1 MKILFM
7 ANIPSPYRVK
17 FFDELGKYCDLT
29 VTFEGKKATDRD
41 AGWKARATTNFYSV
55 YLKGIRTSSDQFLCP
70 GIVKILN
77 RSFDHI
83 IVGGYSTPTSMLA
96 IEYMRFRRIP
106 FWIEADGGIISN
118 DNKLKYGLK
127 RHLISS
133 ASAWLSS
140 GKVTTEYL
148 VHYGAKRE
156 KTYVYPFTS
165 VSTNQILDHVPTKE
179 KKEKLRQQLGMT
191 EGKIIISVGQF
202 IHRKGFDILLHTA
215 AQLPKDIGVYII
227 GGKPTDDYLQIK
239 KEMNL
244 QRVHF
249 VDFMPTDQ
257 LSKYYQ
263 AADAFVFP
271 TREDIWGLVVNE
283 AMANGLP
290 VITTERCVAGLEL
303 VKNGEN
309 GYIVPVDDADA
320 LAEAV
325 TKFYAGD
332 MRSMAEEALR
342 AIRGYTIEEMAKKHL
357 RLMDFDNNLGIKYD
371 EL

>member
-1 MKILFM
+1 MKVLYITGF
-7 ANIPSPYRVK
+7 PSPYRTD
-17 FFDELGKYCDLT
+17 FFNMLGNLCDLT
-29 VTFEGKKATDRD
+29 VVFEGENSIERNTSWYNRKAKTFCEKVVNGIKIRNDIS
-41 AGWKARATTNFYSV
+41 FSIEILSM
-55 YLKGIRTSSDQFLCP
+55 LKRKWES
-70 GIVKILN
+70 IVV
-77 RSFDHI
+77 H
-83 IVGGYSTPTSMLA
+83 GYSTPTAMLA
-96 IEYMRFRRIP
+96 IEYMRLRRIP

-133 ASAWLSS
+133 ASAWFSS
-140 GKVTTEYL
+140 SKVTTEYL
-148 VHYGAKRE
+148 IHYGAKRE

-165 VSTNQILDHVPTKE
+165 ISANQILDHVPTKE
-179 KKEKLRQQLGMT
+179 EKEKLHQQLGIT
-191 EGKIIISVGQF
+191 EGKIIVSVGQF
-202 IHRKGFDILLHTA
+202 IHRKGFDILMHAA

-227 GGKPTDDYLQIK
+227 GGKPTDNYLKIK

-263 AADAFVFP
+263 AADVCVFP

-290 VITTERCVAGLEL
+290 VITTDRCVAGLEL
-303 VKNGEN
+303 VQNRKN
-309 GYIVPVDDADA
+309 GYIIPVDDVDA
-320 LAEAV
+320 LVEAI

-332 MRSMAEEALR
+332 MQGMAEEALR
-342 AIRGYTIEEMAKKHL
+342 VIRGYTIEKMVKKH
-357 RLMDFDNNLGIKYD
+357 F
-371 EL
+371 ELLKQATSG

>member
-1 MKILFM
+1 MKVLFM

-41 AGWKARATTNFYSV
+41 AGWKARATTSFRSV

-77 RSFDHI
+77 RRFDHI

-96 IEYMRFRRIP
+96 IEYMRLRRIS

-133 ASAWLSS
+133 ASAWFSS
-140 GKVTTEYL
+140 GKATTEYL
-148 VHYGAKRE
+148 VHYGAKQE
-156 KTYVYPFTS
+156 KTCVYPFTS
-165 VSTNQILDHVPTKE
+165 VSANQILDHLPTKE
-179 KKEKLRQQLGMT
+179 EKENLRKELGVT
-191 EGKIIISVGQF
+191 EQKMIISVGRF
-202 IHRKGFDILLHTA
+202 IPVKGFDVLMKA
-215 AQLPKDIGVYII
+215 AKNLPSDIGVYIV
-227 GGKPTDDYLQIK
+227 GGQPDENYLKMQN
-239 KEMNL
+239 ELNL
-244 QRVHF
+244 SHVHF
-249 VDFMPTDQ
+249 IDFMSPDR
-257 LSKYYQ
+257 LAKYYQ
-263 AADAFVFP
+263 AANLFVLM
-271 TREDIWGLVVNE
+271 TRGDVWGLVVNE

-290 VITTERCVAGLEL
+290 VITTDRCVAGLEL
-303 VKNGEN
+303 VQNGKN

-320 LAEAV
+320 LAEAI

-332 MRSMAEEALR
+332 MQGMAEEALK
-342 AIRGYTIEEMAKKHL
+342 AIRGYTIEEMAKRHIQILETGENQK
-357 RLMDFDNNLGIKYD
+357 
-371 EL
+371 

>member
-1 MKILFM
+1 M

-118 DNKLKYGLK
+118 DNKLKYELK

-140 GKVTTEYL
+140 GKATTEYL

-165 VSTNQILDHVPTKE
+165 VSANQILDHVPTKE
-179 KKEKLRQQLGMT
+179 EKEKLRKELGMT
-191 EGKIIISVGQF
+191 EQKLIISVGRF
-202 IHRKGFDILLHTA
+202 IPVKGFDLLMRA
-215 AQLPKDIGVYII
+215 AVNLSSDIGVYIV
-227 GGKPTDDYLQIK
+227 GGRPDENYLKMQNELK
-239 KEMNL
+239 L
-244 QRVHF
+244 SHVHF
-249 VDFMPTDQ
+249 IDFMSPDR
-257 LSKYYQ
+257 LAKYYQ
-263 AADAFVFP
+263 ATDLFVLM
-271 TREDIWGLVVNE
+271 TRGDVWGLVVNE

-290 VITTERCVAGLEL
+290 AITTDRCVAGLEL
-303 VKNGEN
+303 VQNGKN

-320 LAEAV
+320 LAEAI
-325 TKFYAGD
+325 TKFYVGD
-332 MRSMAEEALR
+332 MQGMAEEALR
-342 AIRGYTIEEMAKKHL
+342 AIRGYTIEEMAKKHFEIL
-357 RLMDFDNNLGIKYD
+357 KQATENEYTGITS
-371 EL
+371 

>member
-1 MKILFM
+1 MKVLFM

-41 AGWKARATTNFYSV
+41 SGWKARATTNFRSV

-96 IEYMRFRRIP
+96 IEYMRLRRIP
-106 FWIEADGGIISN
+106 FWIEAGGGIISN

-133 ASAWLSS
+133 ASAWFSS
-140 GKVTTEYL
+140 GKATTEYL

-165 VSTNQILDHVPTKE
+165 VSVNQILDHVPTKE
-179 KKEKLRQQLGMT
+179 EKENLRKELGVT
-191 EGKIIISVGQF
+191 EQKMIISVGRF
-202 IHRKGFDILLHTA
+202 IPVKGFDVLMKA
-215 AQLPKDIGVYII
+215 AKNLPSDIGVYIV
-227 GGKPTDDYLQIK
+227 GGQPDENYLKMQN
-239 KEMNL
+239 ELNL
-244 QRVHF
+244 SHVHF
-249 VDFMPTDQ
+249 IDFMSPDR
-257 LSKYYQ
+257 LAKYYQ
-263 AADAFVFP
+263 ATDLFVLM
-271 TREDIWGLVVNE
+271 TRGDVWGLVVNE

-290 VITTERCVAGLEL
+290 VITTDRCVAGLEL
-303 VKNGEN
+303 VQNGKN

-320 LAEAV
+320 LAEAI

-332 MRSMAEEALR
+332 MQGKAENALK
-342 AIRGYTIEEMAKKHL
+342 AIRGYTIEEMAKRHIQILETGENQK
-357 RLMDFDNNLGIKYD
+357 
-371 EL
+371 